1 MIYFIQHEPVEGPGM
16 LKPLFENNGFTTST
30 IKLYD
35 NQDFPED
42 FNLVEA
48 IVILGGPMNVY
59 QEEKYPFFREED
71 EFLKKIIKLDIPCL
85 GICLGSQLIAKAE
98 KAQIKKAEK
107 EEIGWAEVSLTDE
120 GKKDELFQLVN
131 EKIEVFQW
139 HGDTF
144 NLPLGATLLAEG
156 SVCRNQAFKIGNNV
170 YGLQFHLEVTDKEI
184 FDWTSKYFGIADSQ
198 KQEQAKNM
206 LSRYNEI
213 KKNFELQMDIIGAN
227 FLKIIGRRKAKGVQE
242 F

>member
-1 MIYFIQHEPVEGPGM
+1 MIYFLQHELIEGPGM

-35 NQDFPED
+35 NQDLPED
-42 FNLVEA
+42 FDSFEA

-59 QEEKYPFFREED
+59 QEEKYLFLRKED

-85 GICLGSQLIAKAE
+85 GICFGAQLIAKAE
-98 KAQIKKAEK
+98 KAQVKKAK
-107 EEIGWAEVSLTDE
+107 KAEIGWAEVTLTDD
-120 GKKDELFQLVN
+120 GKNDDLFHLVN

-144 NLPLGATLLAEG
+144 NLPLGAILLADG
-156 SVCRNQAFKIGNNV
+156 SVCRNQAFKLNNNV

-184 FDWTSKYFGIADSQ
+184 FDWTGKYFNIADPE
-198 KQEQAKNM
+198 KQEYAKNM

-213 KKNFELQMDIIGAN
+213 KKDFESQMDVIGAN
-227 FLKIIGRRKAKGVQE
+227 FLKIIGRRKIKVKE
-242 F
+242 EL